1 MAQDLVAFLHKT
13 SERYGAKTAL
23 LMKLCIRYRTWTYE
37 DMWAESGRV
46 ASLLQAKGVKP
57 GDRVAIWGP
66 NSPQWVFAFFG
77 SMRAGAI
84 PVPID
89 LRSDE
94 QFVAR
99 IAEKSRPTMGFA
111 PGAGSALGADIVL
124 LEAVGGTDR
133 RDRHQPL
140 HQRALSNG
148 SGTKQ
153 PNFAAMD
160 AGASKVTLGYSIG
173 ATGDSNFF
181 SGGIAGGPLGPF
193 FAQK

>member
-37 DMWAESGRV
+37 DMWAESG
-46 ASLLQAKGVKP
+46 
-57 GDRVAIWGP
+57 RVAIWGP

>member
-1 MAQDLVAFLHKT
+1 MAQDLVAFLHET
-13 SERYGAKTAL
+13 ADRFGAKTAL
-23 LMKLCIRYRTWTYE
+23 LMKLGIRYRTWSYD

-46 ASLLQAKGVKP
+46 ASLLQAKGVQP

-111 PGAGSALGADIVL
+111 SRFAPGAGSAPGVDVVL
-124 LEAVGGTDR
+124 LEELEAQTKALGEPAPSSSTPTTWLR
-133 RDRHQPL
+133 SCLPL
-140 HQRALSNG
+140 A
-148 SGTKQ
+148 
-153 PNFAAMD
+153 PP
-160 AGASKVTLGYSIG
+160 
-173 ATGDSNFF
+173 ATPK
-181 SGGIAGGPLGPF
+181 A
-193 FAQK
+193 